1 MLDLLIFEVLFFIP
15 APPPQYIQRG
25 INTLLIISIKYG
37 FSPFEFLLS
46 QFCYLFPPLSR
57 PKKCEHIKLSFGPF
71 SLLRSI
77 WSIYVQFSLLQS
89 TLVKFNPFGQ
99 FGPLRSIRSILV
111 HFSLFQFN
119 KLSPFGLFQ
128 FTSVHSVYFGL
139 LGTLLVHF
147 DPLLLDNAEFQ
158 SSRD

>member
-1 MLDLLIFEVLFFIP
+1 MNLRQHLVTRLGSSCYGYERLKTPCLPQICQVCSTYWFLKFCFLFTRP
-15 APPPQYIQRG
+15 HNTPPPRSAIYIERHQHPL
-25 INTLLIISIKYG
+25 NYFHKYG

-77 WSIYVQFSLLQS
+77 WSISVQFNLLQS
-89 TLVKFNPFGQ
+89 TLVKFNP

-119 KLSPFGLFQ
+119 C
-128 FTSVHSVYFGL
+128 
-139 LGTLLVHF
+139 
-147 DPLLLDNAEFQ
+147 
-158 SSRD
+158 

>member
-1 MLDLLIFEVLFFIP
+1 MGTKGWKLLVCLKYVKYARLIDFWSFVFYFP
-15 APPPQYIQRG
+15 YICRG

-71 SLLRSI
+71 TLLRSI
-77 WSIYVQFSLLQS
+77 WSISVQFSLLQS

-111 HFSLFQFN
+111 HFSIFQFN
-119 KLSPFGLFQ
+119 KLSPFGLF
-128 FTSVHSVYFGL
+128 
-139 LGTLLVHF
+139 
-147 DPLLLDNAEFQ
+147 
-158 SSRD
+158 